1 MVLNLSVPEL
11 KELKPKITV
20 IGVGGAGGNA
30 INNMID
36 SGLAGV
42 DFVAANTD
50 AQALSK
56 SCSDCKIQLGVQI
69 TKGLGAGSH
78 PDIGKSSADETKHE
92 IMEHLDG
99 TNMLFITA
107 GMGGGTGTGAAPV
120 IARVAK
126 ELGILTV
133 AVVTKPFQ
141 FEGAGRMRIAEQGLK
156 ELEGL
161 VDTTIVIPNQN
172 LFKVADEKT
181 TFNDAFAM
189 ADEVLHAGVRSIT
202 DLMVVPGLINLDF
215 ADVRTIMN
223 NMGRAMMGTGE
234 AEGEN
239 RAVDCA
245 QAAIANPLL
254 DDYSLDGAKGLLIN
268 ITGGTDLTLF
278 EVDKVTNAIRAEV
291 HPDADVI
298 VGSIFDERMEGK
310 VRVSV
315 VATGLGPQITPG
327 RRIVDLSVSNTVGNQ
342 ANINNGTSMPN
353 VSMESDEEARIKAEA
368 EEARLEAEAEEAR
381 LAAEAEEA
389 RLEAEAEAEEARLE
403 AEAEAARLA
412 AEAEKVRLA
421 AEAEESRLAAEAE
434 EARLAAEAE
443 EARRLAEAEANAEA
457 ERERLAAEAEEE
469 GLLAEAELIDHD
481 ESEDLAEQVEMPS
494 VIEDEHEEEVVQ
506 AESEDDTSLVD
517 EITPQVA
524 SEEEI
529 AGEDYSSIIDLI
541 SDSKGNNEIESDDGQ
556 SELPDLFSTTSET
569 LNKDKSDKTE
579 NHSDN
584 NDDDYLEIPA
594 FLRRQSKWMEI
605 L

>member
-327 RRIVDLSVSNTVGNQ
+327 RRIVDLSVSNTVSNQ

-368 EEARLEAEAEEAR
+368 EEARLVAEAEEAR
-381 LAAEAEEA
+381 IAAEAEEA
-389 RLEAEAEAEEARLE
+389 RI
-403 AEAEAARLA
+403 
-412 AEAEKVRLA
+412 
-421 AEAEESRLAAEAE
+421 
-434 EARLAAEAE
+434 
-443 EARRLAEAEANAEA
+443 LAEAEANVEA

-481 ESEDLAEQVEMPS
+481 ESEDLTEQVEMPS

-541 SDSKGNNEIESDDGQ
+541 SDSKDNNEIESDDGQ

-594 FLRRQSKWMEI
+594 FLRRQSK
-605 L
+605 